1 MEMEATQ
8 TKQIFDTASLEAYTL
23 FSGSSGNAVYV
34 RYNKTGIL
42 IDAGMCARTVNRALE
57 QLGSSLK
64 EIDGIF
70 ITHEHSD
77 HVKGVE
83 VISKRYG
90 IPIHM
95 TEQSA
100 GRIKCS
106 QGSAVIHT
114 PVYSVLVG
122 DIEVSSFTTPHDS
135 DMSVGFIV
143 STPEGKIGIA
153 TDIGYMTRKIIGLL
167 SECRAV
173 VLESNHDIEMLKKGP
188 YPYSLKRRI
197 LSERGHLSNFD
208 CARCVVYLS
217 EQGITESVLLAH
229 LSEVNNTPETALKET
244 LCALRV
250 NGCSCRVGVANRY
263 SPTKLI

>member
-1 MEMEATQ
+1 METAQ
-8 TKQIFDTASLEAYTL
+8 TKQIFDTAALEAYTL
-23 FSGSSGNAVYV
+23 FSGSSGNAVYI
-34 RYNKTGIL
+34 RYNDVRIL
-42 IDAGMCARTVNRALE
+42 VDAGMCARTVNRALE
-57 QLGSSLK
+57 QIGSSLK
-64 EIDGIF
+64 DIDGIF

-83 VISKRYG
+83 VISSRYH

-95 TEQSA
+95 TEPSA
-100 GRIKCS
+100 GRIKCAPEA
-106 QGSAVIHT
+106 AVVHPPI
-114 PVYSVLVG
+114 YSVRIGEV
-122 DIEVSSFTTPHDS
+122 EVSSFTTPHDS

-143 STPEGKIGIA
+143 STPDGSIGIA

-167 SECRAV
+167 SGCRAV
-173 VLESNHDIEMLKKGP
+173 VLESNHDVEMLKKGP

-208 CARCVVYLS
+208 CARCVVHLS
-217 EQGITESVLLAH
+217 NQGVTESVLLAH
-229 LSEVNNTPETALKET
+229 LSDVNNTPETALKET

-250 NGCSCRVGVANRY
+250 NGCNCKVGVADRY